1 MCLLLRVHAGEGLV
15 DVESADGLLT
25 SLGVEVGHPPTEN
38 VRVHAG
44 EIRHLEP
51 HGTRDRLLRLAV
63 E

>member
-25 SLGVEVGHPPTEN
+25 SLGVEVGYPPTEN

-44 EIRHLEP
+44 EIRHLDP
-51 HGTRDRLLRLAV
+51 HRVGDSLLHRAV